1 MNLENQEIKES
12 NRHCR
17 EGELLVRDFQIK
29 TLGRMTEGLVND
41 FRNIFGIVVGYT
53 EMAREG
59 LPEDI
64 EIQDDLNEV
73 LAACDRGKKLLN
85 NINALCK
92 NNQAGNINLDAER
105 SIGAT
110 VNTMKGILPQNV
122 TLEYSST
129 IDKSSIT
136 VDPMKLEQLLLG
148 ICLALGDLGKNSG
161 SRDNITIT
169 LGNKRIDCGV
179 AGKALAEGL
188 YAQILI
194 ESDEMGLGSDF
205 IEEFNNHC
213 DVPLSASHN
222 EPGAMLF
229 AARRI
234 LQDLNGHIFLESCGR
249 EGTAISILFPVVD
262 KSALSKPAY
271 SGPPCGNGQGVLV
284 VDDETQVADLTERR
298 LNKLGYRVV
307 TKTDSREALEYFANN
322 YEKFSL
328 LITDQVMPDLPGLDL
343 AKEVLKIKPD
353 IPIVMMAGYSSGIT
367 EKKCRESGIK
377 CLAMKPIDEKELATI
392 VADALR

>member
-1 MNLENQEIKES
+1 MGWHMKES
-12 NRHCR
+12 
-17 EGELLVRDFQIK
+17 EFLFRDFQIK

-53 EMAREG
+53 EMAREN
-59 LPEDI
+59 LPENN
-64 EIQDDLNEV
+64 ESQNDLGEV
-73 LAACDRGKKLLN
+73 LAACERGKKLLN

-110 VNTMKGILPQNV
+110 VNTIKATLQQNV
-122 TLEYSST
+122 TLKYSST

-136 VDPMKLEQLLLG
+136 VDPMKLELLLLG
-148 ICLALGDLGKNSG
+148 ICLALGDLGKISK
-161 SRDNITIT
+161 SKDNITIS
-169 LGNKRIDCGV
+169 LGNKRIDGGSRGTV
-179 AGKALAEGL
+179 LTEGL
-188 YAQILI
+188 YVQILI
-194 ESDEMGLGSDF
+194 ESDEIGLGNGF
-205 IEEFNNHC
+205 IDEFNNHC
-213 DVPLSASHN
+213 EAPPPSSHN
-222 EPGAMLF
+222 EPGAMLI

-234 LQDLNGHIFLESCGR
+234 LLDLNGHISLDSCGLNR
-249 EGTAISILFPVVD
+249 TAISILFPVVD

-271 SGPPCGNGQGVLV
+271 LGPPCGNGQRILV

-298 LNKLGYRVV
+298 LIKLGYRVV
-307 TKTDSREALEYFANN
+307 TKTHGREALEYFASN

-328 LITDQVMPDLPGLDL
+328 LITDQVMPDLLGLDL

-353 IPIVMMAGYSSGIT
+353 IPIIMMAGYSSGIT
-367 EKKCRESGIK
+367 KKKCRESGIK
-377 CLAMKPIDEKELATI
+377 CLAMKPIDEKELAAI

>member
-1 MNLENQEIKES
+1 MNLEKNES
-12 NRHCR
+12 NRHGQ
-17 EGELLVRDFQIK
+17 ESELLVRDFQIK
-29 TLGRMTEGLVND
+29 TLGRMTEGLIND

-59 LPEDI
+59 LPENI
-64 EIQDDLNEV
+64 EIQDDLSEV

-110 VNTMKGILPQNV
+110 VNIIKAILPQNV
-122 TLEYSST
+122 TLEYRST

-148 ICLALGDLGKNSG
+148 LCLALGDLGKV
-161 SRDNITIT
+161 SRSKDNITIT
-169 LGNKRIDCGV
+169 LGNKRINDEFQ
-179 AGKALAEGL
+179 GKALAEGL
-188 YAQILI
+188 YVQIVI
-194 ESDEMGLGSDF
+194 ESDEIGLDSCF
-205 IEEFNNHC
+205 IDEFNNHC
-213 DVPLSASHN
+213 EVMLLSSHN

-234 LQDLNGHIFLESCGR
+234 LLDLNGLIFLDSCGLNR
-249 EGTAISILFPVVD
+249 TAISILFPVVD
-262 KSALSKPAY
+262 KSALSKPVY
-271 SGPPCGNGQGVLV
+271 LGPPCGNGQRVLI

-298 LNKLGYRVV
+298 LKKLGYRVV
-307 TKTDSREALEYFANN
+307 TKTNSREALEYFANN
-322 YEKFSL
+322 SEGFSL
-328 LITDQVMPDLPGLDL
+328 LITDHVMPDLLGLDL